1 MEEDIA
7 VSSSTWR
14 TSNWWQSVLFS
25 LGFFL
30 GLSEV
35 IVRLAQGTGA
45 VDAIWPH
52 AVRSLEW
59 TVVLRSS
66 TEQTLILFMAV
77 PVLGYAVN
85 RWKSEHE
92 KERGINDGLMVLL
105 GLVSGL
111 IAIHFVMDVFYLKGA
126 FLMLPMFYAWIFLW
140 LLLLRGGMPRL
151 RSTASEGIAPGRV
164 IHLMG
169 VFLAAWMLM
178 PGVPALVGF
187 APSPPDAPT
196 IGYGSTPGPYETMRH
211 SEPYTMPS
219 DVAAIQGDRED
230 DVLFSVHV
238 TLPIIP
244 EGTPVETLPLGI
256 LLHGFGYPDLDAYT
270 YWIDHLAAKGMAVAL
285 LQYPSDLRPE
295 GYESFEATDVEGT
308 SDFLQH
314 EYRNTAIRAAID
326 HLDTM
331 VLGENRSA
339 ITEDTLGNIT
349 IDPTSLWVGGHS
361 LGGAYTFITLDEVL
375 TKGWGS
381 RALVVALESPASR
394 PMGES
399 MQPDLSNLPADTMVQ
414 VAVTEDDMSV
424 GVCPGAFHQQ
434 MFNALPDER
443 NQLIEVHSDLYGFP
457 RLVASHYVQTNPAYD
472 RLADW
477 GFYRRIDAQAD
488 FLVAHGRNDTFTADW
503 AFQYMTEEETLT
515 NMGKWSD
522 GTPVLPLSVYSDGIN
537 TEARFSA
544 CT

>member
-77 PVLGYAVN
+77 PVFGYLVN

-92 KERGINDGLMVLL
+92 RERGINEVLMTLL
-105 GLVSGL
+105 GLISGL

-126 FLMLPMFYAWIFLW
+126 FLMLPMFYAWMLLW
-140 LLLLRGGMPRL
+140 LLLLRSGMPRL

-196 IGYGSTPGPYETMRH
+196 IGYGSSPGPYETMRY
-211 SEPYTMPS
+211 SEPYTIPS

-244 EGTPVETLPLGI
+244 EGTTVETLPLGI

-339 ITEDTLGNIT
+339 VTEDTLGNIT
-349 IDPTSLWVGGHS
+349 IDPTLLWVGGHS

>member
-1 MEEDIA
+1 MEEGTA

-14 TSNWWQSVLFS
+14 TSVWWQSILFS

-30 GLSEV
+30 ALSEV

-77 PVLGYAVN
+77 PVLGYVVN

-92 KERGINDGLMVLL
+92 RERGINEVLMTLL
-105 GLVSGL
+105 GLISGL

-126 FLMLPMFYAWIFLW
+126 FLMLPMFYAWMFLW

-164 IHLMG
+164 IHLLG

-196 IGYGSTPGPYETMRH
+196 IGYGSSPGPYETMRY
-211 SEPYTMPS
+211 SEPYTIPS

-314 EYRNTAIRAAID
+314 EYRNTAIRAAIG
-326 HLDTM
+326 HLDGM

-339 ITEDTLGNIT
+339 ITEETLGNIT

-375 TKGWGS
+375 AKGWGS

>member
-1 MEEDIA
+1 MEEGTA

-14 TSNWWQSVLFS
+14 TSVWWQSILFS

-30 GLSEV
+30 ALSEV

-77 PVLGYAVN
+77 PVLGYVVN

-92 KERGINDGLMVLL
+92 RERGINEVLMTLL
-105 GLVSGL
+105 GLISGL

-126 FLMLPMFYAWIFLW
+126 FLMLPMFYAWMFLW

-164 IHLMG
+164 IHLLG

-196 IGYGSTPGPYETMRH
+196 IGYGSSPGPYETMRY
-211 SEPYTMPS
+211 SEPYTIPS

-314 EYRNTAIRAAID
+314 EYRNTAIRAAIG
-326 HLDTM
+326 HLDGM

-339 ITEDTLGNIT
+339 ITEETLGNIT

-375 TKGWGS
+375 AKGWGS

-434 MFNALPDER
+434 MFNALPD
-443 NQLIEVHSDLYGFP
+443 
-457 RLVASHYVQTNPAYD
+457 
-472 RLADW
+472 
-477 GFYRRIDAQAD
+477 
-488 FLVAHGRNDTFTADW
+488 
-503 AFQYMTEEETLT
+503 
-515 NMGKWSD
+515 
-522 GTPVLPLSVYSDGIN
+522 
-537 TEARFSA
+537 
-544 CT
+544 

>member
-1 MEEDIA
+1 MEEGTA

-14 TSNWWQSVLFS
+14 TSVWWQSILFS

-30 GLSEV
+30 ALSEV

-77 PVLGYAVN
+77 PVLGYVVN

-92 KERGINDGLMVLL
+92 RERGINEVLMTLL
-105 GLVSGL
+105 GLISGL

-126 FLMLPMFYAWIFLW
+126 FLMLPMFYAWMFLW

-196 IGYGSTPGPYETMRH
+196 IGYGSSPGPYETMRY
-211 SEPYTMPS
+211 SEPYTIPS

-314 EYRNTAIRAAID
+314 EYRNTAIRAAIG
-326 HLDTM
+326 HLDGM

-339 ITEDTLGNIT
+339 ITEETLGNIT

-375 TKGWGS
+375 AKGWGS

>member
-1 MEEDIA
+1 MEEGTA

-14 TSNWWQSVLFS
+14 TSVWWQSILFS

-30 GLSEV
+30 ALSEV

-77 PVLGYAVN
+77 PVLGYVVN

-92 KERGINDGLMVLL
+92 RERGINEVLMTLL
-105 GLVSGL
+105 GLISGL

-126 FLMLPMFYAWIFLW
+126 FLMLPMFYAWMFLW

-196 IGYGSTPGPYETMRH
+196 IGYGSSPGPYETMRY
-211 SEPYTMPS
+211 SEPYTIPS

-375 TKGWGS
+375 AKGWGS

>member
-1 MEEDIA
+1 MEEDIV

-14 TSNWWQSVLFS
+14 TSFFLQPVLFS

-30 GLSEV
+30 ALSEV
-35 IVRLAQGTGA
+35 ILRLVQGTGA

-59 TVVLRSS
+59 TVILRSS
-66 TEQTLILFMAV
+66 TEQTLVLFMAV
-77 PVLGYAVN
+77 PLIGYLVN
-85 RWKSEHE
+85 LWKSENE
-92 KERGINDGLMVLL
+92 NERLINGGLMVLV
-105 GLVSGL
+105 GLFSGL
-111 IAIHFVMDVFYLKGA
+111 IAIHFVMDVFYLRGA
-126 FLMLPMFYAWIFLW
+126 FLMLPMFYAWMFLW

-164 IHLMG
+164 IHLLG

-196 IGYGSTPGPYETMRH
+196 IGYGSNPGPYETMRF
-211 SEPYTMPS
+211 SEPYMMPS

-230 DVLFSVHV
+230 DVIFSVHV

-244 EGTPVETLPLGI
+244 EDTPVETLPLGI

-295 GYESFEATDVEGT
+295 GYESFEARDVEGT

-326 HLDTM
+326 HLETM
-331 VLGENRSA
+331 ILGENRSA
-339 ITEDTLGNIT
+339 VTEETLGSIT

-399 MQPDLSNLPADTMVQ
+399 MQPDLTNLPVDTMVQ

-424 GVCPGAFHQQ
+424 GACPGAFHQQ
-434 MFNALPDER
+434 MFNTLPDER

-522 GTPVLPLSVYSDGIN
+522 GTPVLPLSVYADAIN
-537 TEARFSA
+537 TEPRFSA